1 MSQSKHGL
9 YSSYMA
15 CFPTNVM
22 AESELKG
29 YYQPPEC
36 YPNGKAR
43 RAPLSLRILEAILHC
58 FGFEKSEYATVP
70 RFNLEKF
77 VGEKTKVIAVSTMD
91 PEGLGPLTQTLQ
103 LFYGDENTEPYTK
116 TAFNRLMTEI
126 KTLKEKYKQIKVV
139 VGGPG
144 AWQLSSHKLLEKYGI
159 DHLVIGEV
167 ESIAPKLFGSLT
179 AKENVS
185 SPKIIVCEP
194 ADVDMIPPILD
205 ATINGLVEVSRG
217 CGRGCSWC
225 FSSTS
230 GRMRCLP
237 IEKIKKSVEANLKGK
252 AAEITLQSN
261 DILLYESNSKRFIP
275 DPDAVLSL
283 MKELYSMGKVGSV
296 LPIHFS
302 IASIAADPD
311 LLNKL
316 TALIKEKSV
325 NLNLEKFVVQIGI
338 ETGSPRIIERYMRG
352 KTLPFSPYEWPK
364 IVKEALK
371 TLDEEGWFCY
381 GTLIFGFPE
390 EDEGDIN
397 QTIELIRNLKGLK
410 VIIIPLI
417 FTFLNAESEKAK
429 SSKKETLWKH
439 LPLLYEIQRHN
450 EKTAS
455 HYGNLGHLKFL
466 KKNPLTER
474 RNLDFLRRH
483 VCVAN

>member
-1 MSQSKHGL
+1 MV
-9 YSSYMA
+9 
-15 CFPTNVM
+15 CFPTNIL
-22 AESELKG
+22 AESELKE
-29 YYQPPEC
+29 YCQPLKC
-36 YPNGKAR
+36 YPDGKAR
-43 RAPLSLRILEAILHC
+43 RAPLSLRVIEAVLHYS
-58 FGFEKSEYATVP
+58 GFEKNEYATVP
-70 RFNLEKF
+70 RYNLKKF
-77 VGEKTKVIAVSTMD
+77 VGEETKVIAVSTMD

-103 LFYGDENTEPYTK
+103 LFYGINTEPYTK

-126 KTLKEKYKQIKVV
+126 KTLKKKYKQIKVV

-144 AWQLSSHKLLEKYGI
+144 AWQLSSHELLEKHGI
-159 DHLVIGEV
+159 DHLIIGEV
-167 ESIAPKLFGSLT
+167 ERIAPKLFGSL
-179 AKENVS
+179 AAEEKAS
-185 SPKIIVCEP
+185 FPKIIVSEP
-194 ADVDMIPPILD
+194 ADVDIIPSILD

-237 IEKIKKSVEANLKGK
+237 IEKIKKSVKANLKGK
-252 AAEITLQSN
+252 TAEITLQSD

-283 MKELYSMGKVGSV
+283 MKELYSIDKVGSV

-311 LLNKL
+311 LLSKL

-325 NLNLEKFVVQIGI
+325 NLNSEKFVVQIGI
-338 ETGSPRIIERYMRG
+338 ETGSPRIIERCMRG
-352 KTLPFSPYEWPK
+352 KTLPFNPYEWPK

-410 VIIIPLI
+410 AIIVPLI
-417 FTFLNAESEKAK
+417 FTFLNTESEKAK
-429 SSKKETLWKH
+429 SPKKETLWKY

-455 HYGNLGHLKFL
+455 RYGNLSHIKFL
-466 KKNPLTER
+466 KKTPLTER
-474 RNLDFLRRH
+474 RNLNFLRRH
-483 VCVAN
+483 VCMAN